1 MEEEKKT
8 ISKLPSY
15 LSKAIKNYQ
24 HRNREKIAEKARIR
38 YHQKKQEK
46 KDKQENKQETTQP
59 TIDELINNFKN
70 SNNCI

>member
-8 ISKLPSY
+8 ISKLPAY
-15 LSKAIKNYQ
+15 LTKAIKKYQ
-24 HRNREKIAEKARIR
+24 LKNREKIAEKARIR

-46 KDKQENKQETTQP
+46 TEKIEIQEKTQP
-59 TIDELINNFKN
+59 TIDELINNFKK